1 MLEAIDITK
10 QFGAKLALDKVSL
23 SVSPGDIYC
32 LLGANGAGKTTLINL
47 FLNFLQPTSGSLQIG
62 KLDVAQ
68 DPLETKRLLAYIPE
82 QVTLYAPLSGLE
94 NLLSSPRSRSGSI
107 CRGSACWTC
116 YKRRDFLAWRPTT
129 G

>member
-68 DPLETKRLLAYIPE
+68 DPLEKNAC
-82 QVTLYAPLSGLE
+82 
-94 NLLSSPRSRSGSI
+94 SPTSPNR
-107 CRGSACWTC
+107 
-116 YKRRDFLAWRPTT
+116 
-129 G
+129 